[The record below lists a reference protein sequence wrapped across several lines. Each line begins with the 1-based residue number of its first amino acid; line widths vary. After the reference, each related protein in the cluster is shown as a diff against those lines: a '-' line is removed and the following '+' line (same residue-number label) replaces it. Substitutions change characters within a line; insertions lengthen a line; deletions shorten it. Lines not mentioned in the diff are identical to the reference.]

1 MKRTLLATLVV
12 ILLVIMTA
20 TASAVTA
27 TVTADV
33 LNLRAEPQGEIIG
46 SVRYGE
52 QVEVVNGPDRN
63 WYYQILY
70 KGNVYYAYGTYLD
83 FGTDLPGLPKIS
95 DATSQKPTTKPT
107 DASNKWVVPTMYFLD
122 ETGYN
127 PIVFVNAKKEISLR
141 RYAEKG
147 SLRLAW
153 VKRGE
158 PVVVI
163 DPKITKGFI
172 KVRTLDGT
180 SEGYTYAKYLSLNP
194 LEGIDYSTYAE
205 CEILDESI
213 QGTCWTYAEDEENE

>member
-12 ILLVIMTA
+12 FVLVIMTA

-33 LNLRAEPQGEIIG
+33 LNLRSEPQGEIIG

-70 KGNVYYAYGTYLD
+70 KGNTYYAYGTYLD

-95 DATSQKPTTKPT
+95 DATSQKPTTKPA
-107 DASNKWVVPTMYFLD
+107 DASNKWVIPTMYFLD
-122 ETGYN
+122 DTGYN
-127 PIVFVNAKKEISLR
+127 PIVFVNAKKEVSLR

-147 SLRLAW
+147 ALRLAW
-153 VKRGE
+153 VQRGE
-158 PVVVI
+158 PVVVT
-163 DPKITKGFI
+163 DPKITRGFI

-180 SEGYTYAKYLSLNP
+180 SEGYTYARYLSLNP
-194 LEGIDYSTYAE
+194 IEDIDYSAYIE